1 MTKIAFPGLGIDTF
15 EINPVAISLFGLDI
29 RWYGL
34 IIVCGIILA
43 FSYAFY
49 RSKREGFTSDD
60 MLDLFIYT
68 VLSGVVGARLY
79 YVLTS
84 LDQYDSFAEVFQI
97 WNGGLGIYGGIIGG
111 ALAIFVVCKIKKKS
125 FIRAFDMIA
134 PGVMV
139 GQLVGRWGN
148 FCNGE
153 AFGHIEKFEFFG
165 KTFETPGAA
174 KLPWIMEVNS
184 YASGYQTL
192 LAHPTFLYE
201 SLWNLIGFIIIN
213 LFYKKKKFDGQIF
226 FMYIGWYGFGRMFIE
241 GLRSDSLYIGGVKIS
256 QLIGLVCFIVSIA
269 AIIYKLIKRKKETEN
284 GKNN

>member
-15 EINPVAISLFGLDI
+15 TIDPVAIRLFGLEI

-43 FSYAFY
+43 FSYACY

-60 MLDLFIYT
+60 MMDLFIYT

-84 LDQYDSFAEVFQI
+84 LDSYDSIGEVFRI

-111 ALAIFVVCKIKKKS
+111 ATAIYIVCRVKKKS
-125 FIRAFDMIA
+125 FLRAFDMIA

-153 AFGHIEKFEFFG
+153 AFGDISRFEFFG
-165 KTFETPGAA
+165 KAWETKGAE
-174 KLPWIMEVNS
+174 KLPFIMEVNS
-184 YASGYQTL
+184 YASDYETL
-192 LAHPTFLYE
+192 TVHPTFLYE
-201 SLWNLIGFIIIN
+201 SLWNLLGFILIN
-213 LFYKKKKFDGQIF
+213 IFYKNKKFDGQIF
-226 FMYIGWYGFGRMFIE
+226 LMYIGWYGFGRVFIE
-241 GLRSDSLYIGGVKIS
+241 GLRSDSLYIGQIKIS
-256 QLIGLVCFIVSIA
+256 QLIGLLCFAFSVCATAFV
-269 AIIYKLIKRKKETEN
+269 IIKKKKENKNGEN
-284 GKNN
+284 N